1 MNEEKRYKVSVK
13 TPNRFLSIRGK
24 LVRTPTDFISTEKEL
39 KTLKTKFQSDG
50 ITKFSVEE
58 YKDTP
63 KIVETF
69 IPGKQENPKTEV
81 EITINKEDK
90 KESTL
95 NKILNS

>member
-13 TPNRFLSIRGK
+13 TPNRFLNVKGK

-50 ITKFSVEE
+50 ITQFSVEE
-58 YKDTP
+58 YKETP
-63 KIVETF
+63 KIIETVTPE
-69 IPGKQENPKTEV
+69 IELPKTKV
-81 EITINKEDK
+81 EITIEENK
-90 KESTL
+90 KETTL